1 MSINYPVKQDME
13 KLLGSVQ
20 AEYDRQVSVAD
31 YFRKKCEEFRKD
43 DEIKKLEH
51 EIKEV
56 RRHSIQ
62 VVSDIELD
70 EINKFRNQHHRSCK
84 KYEFGYFISG
94 TGFGT
99 AIEIQCLAC
108 GEKKDITDYSN
119 W

>member
-1 MSINYPVKQDME
+1 MSINEFFLHDFHNHIEAIQD
-13 KLLGSVQ
+13 
-20 AEYDRQVSVAD
+20 EYTRVREENASLRQ
-31 YFRKKCEEFRKD
+31 RMQEWRKD
-43 DEIKKLEH
+43 DEIQKLEH